1 MEVPRG
7 PCPGPRRERRATCA
21 EDDGATSGS
30 LHKNVRFAFLV
41 SPSPVGILGRLPA
54 VCARSCAADNVRR
67 NWLRTG
73 FSGAFAARECSQEE
87 GKEEGKEPSLGARE
101 RSQAV
106 VRAVRPGRTTR
117 VPHLRAQPASGR
129 LQVGTPIIGVNLGS
143 LEPTPASTGT
153 ESRVDTRDSHC
164 KHGVEKVRQGQ
175 SGPMP
180 STFCGAGRTSKPDDN
195 V

>member
-1 MEVPRG
+1 M
-7 PCPGPRRERRATCA
+7 
-21 EDDGATSGS
+21 
-30 LHKNVRFAFLV
+30 
-41 SPSPVGILGRLPA
+41 
-54 VCARSCAADNVRR
+54 
-67 NWLRTG
+67 RTG

-129 LQVGTPIIGVNLGS
+129 LQVGTLVLGVNLGS

-153 ESRVDTRDSHC
+153 EARVAIRDYHC
-164 KHGVEKVRQGQ
+164 KYGVEKVCQSQ

-180 STFCGAGRTSKPDDN
+180 RSHGARGRTSNPNDN